1 MLTRF
6 QIVFLHIIFAYYSYH
21 NLSLLYIK
29 KIRIY
34 IEPVNPKLDYIIN
47 IICSIIAKLYLEVQL
62 CTTSK
67 VVNHINHIIMKNDT
81 KCIIFTI
88 HMESFLII
96 YCYVSR
102 K

>member
-1 MLTRF
+1 M
-6 QIVFLHIIFAYYSYH
+6 
-21 NLSLLYIK
+21 
-29 KIRIY
+29 RIY

-88 HMESFLII
+88 HMESFPYYLLLCLTKMKLLMCIHVYVH
-96 YCYVSR
+96 YCICHIAMCIH
-102 K
+102 